1 MEFKPEDVLRD
12 RIHFSALLTSG
23 DDVSVTVTVGGVDI
37 AGAAFTRKPDGGVGV
52 YQYVFPFPFLK
63 PSNCLGRGYLTKVSS
78 NPNLCQWKRR
88 YKHLIGPVVVTMNRA
103 GTIIGTVSGGPGI
116 TRECEQGVQ
125 NFNAWVG
132 VDEGRDVVLR
142 KRHPFPSKSRSAS
155 WAMDQVTF
163 STYAYSP
170 ANWVSGTSG
179 FSRSF

>member
-1 MEFKPEDVLRD
+1 MEFKPEDVLRN

-132 VDEGRDVVLR
+132 VDEGKEVAAKEASLPLR
-142 KRHPFPSKSRSAS
+142 E
-155 WAMDQVTF
+155 QVCVRGDGPGDFLNICMFTCEL
-163 STYAYSP
+163 
-170 ANWVSGTSG
+170 G
-179 FSRSF
+179 FWYVRVF

>member
-1 MEFKPEDVLRD
+1 MEFKPEDVLRN

-88 YKHLIGPVVVTMNRA
+88 YKRLDRSRGGNNEPRWNYHRNR
-103 GTIIGTVSGGPGI
+103 VRRPRHH
-116 TRECEQGVQ
+116 TRMRT
-125 NFNAWVG
+125 
-132 VDEGRDVVLR
+132 GRTKLQR
-142 KRHPFPSKSRSAS
+142 LGR
-155 WAMDQVTF
+155 
-163 STYAYSP
+163 
-170 ANWVSGTSG
+170 G
-179 FSRSF
+179 